1 MGGSGQASGQVG
13 GSRKRVDAVIAGFAN
28 RTMAID
34 VANVEVKAAGAAFS
48 RNGDGSFKVDGHLE
62 NKEKEKVIKYKALC
76 EAENLDFKP
85 LVTSTWGGF
94 GARCAEVIG
103 PMADVLM
110 EREMLTKARATK
122 LIKRALQT
130 SAMVQIALNGMS
142 LLEETQD
149 EENAAAVTA
158 ALGKEGNVERV
169 LQNPGGLGV
178 PTVQTAEQMQAASGL
193 ALPGL
198 QPSGVGPG
206 AAQQVPTAASDA
218 MGQ

>member
-1 MGGSGQASGQVG
+1 
-13 GSRKRVDAVIAGFAN
+13 
-28 RTMAID
+28 MAID

-62 NKEKEKVIKYKALC
+62 NKEKEKEIKCKALC

-85 LVTSTWGGF
+85 LVTSTWVGF

-142 LLEETQD
+142 LL
-149 EENAAAVTA
+149 
-158 ALGKEGNVERV
+158 
-169 LQNPGGLGV
+169 
-178 PTVQTAEQMQAASGL
+178 
-193 ALPGL
+193 
-198 QPSGVGPG
+198 
-206 AAQQVPTAASDA
+206 
-218 MGQ
+218 